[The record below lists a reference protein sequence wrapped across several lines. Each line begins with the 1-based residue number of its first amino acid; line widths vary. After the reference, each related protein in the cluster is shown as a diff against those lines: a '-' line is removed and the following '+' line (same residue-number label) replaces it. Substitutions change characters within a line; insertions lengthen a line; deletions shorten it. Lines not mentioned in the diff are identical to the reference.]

1 LPGPLCEVHL
11 LNGHPFGA
19 VASFPS
25 QAVVQRR
32 DCQQRDHAPVADEG
46 FHADWRVGRKQK
58 RGAGNEGAE
67 NYRQGDDVVFHRFVF
82 GLSARGGFDVGEY
95 TASNSIVEIATSY
108 CFHRNR
114 LWN

>member
-1 LPGPLCEVHL
+1 MPGPLCEVHL
-11 LNGHPFGA
+11 LNGHPCGA

-58 RGAGNEGAE
+58 RGAGNEGLTGE
-67 NYRQGDDVVFHRFVF
+67 REVV
-82 GLSARGGFDVGEY
+82 
-95 TASNSIVEIATSY
+95 
-108 CFHRNR
+108 
-114 LWN
+114 